1 MLSDE
6 QIDIFGEGFTDIL
19 QKLEEDIIADIAR
32 RVRKTNRFTETAELQ
47 ARYLRDMGWSPYRI
61 RIEVFRLLNA
71 DKAYIDFVE
80 QNTLEAKALQKQAIA
95 EAREALRKTAPEL
108 YAAAGDM
115 SFNADLSMWREAGK
129 KLKRGGAVDRLIKSM
144 QKRGTDEVVNLTKT
158 LGFKTP
164 TGYTRLHRAY
174 TSVLNDALTR
184 TLSGGVSYTAAVE
197 AAVRNLARSGL
208 RTVDYASGVSREI
221 ASAARN
227 AVVTSLGQLTG
238 DIMQTNI
245 EESDVPMVQVSE
257 HWGAR
262 ESHALWQGKIFTVE
276 QFKAVCGY
284 GEPSN
289 PDHIYSYNCRH
300 THYPYWPGISEPI
313 AYQREPGPFTVNGRQ
328 YTYYEATQKQRAM
341 ERQIRALKRE
351 VNAGGNPD
359 LKSEIRQRTREYKAF
374 SDACGIRPKL
384 ERLRVVGSGELM
396 SPADLI
402 RKAQMYAND
411 TFDDFSP
418 LALSKQ
424 ERTALEKLRKLC
436 QADGNESAIKIVNGE
451 VGEVI
456 TSGSVGW
463 VKTGDNPPGTTLLHS
478 HTNDT
483 PFSAPDLRNLTN
495 KNVEKIGVVSYN
507 GDAWMAYVGDGD
519 TPTGEEFDS
528 VVPSIRREV
537 DMDVCANYGAGEV
550 SENDL
555 QYIAIREQFFRICRH
570 FKWTAEGGNLY
581 E

>member
-19 QKLEEDIIADIAR
+19 QKLENDIIADIAR

-47 ARYLRDMGWSPYRI
+47 ARFLRDMGWSPYKI

-80 QNTLEAKALQKQAIA
+80 QNTLEAKELQVQAIA
-95 EAREALRKTAPEL
+95 EAREELRKTAPEL
-108 YAAAGDM
+108 YAAAGNM
-115 SFNADLSMWREAGK
+115 SFSADLSMWQEAGK
-129 KLKRGGAVDRLIKSM
+129 KLKRGGAVDNLIKAM
-144 QKRGTDEVVNLTKT
+144 QKRGTDEVLNLTKT

-174 TSVLNDALTR
+174 ASTLNDALTR

-197 AAVRNLARSGL
+197 AAVRNLTRSGL

-300 THYPYWPGISEPI
+300 SHYPYWPGISEPI
-313 AYQREPGPFTVNGRQ
+313 AYQREPGPFTINGRQ

-351 VNAGGNPD
+351 VNAGGD
-359 LKSEIRQRTREYKAF
+359 KATLGSEIRQRTREYKAF
-374 SDACGIRPKL
+374 SDACGIREKL
-384 ERLRVVGSGELM
+384 ERLHVLGYDTNRGIKSPNWRSFASGLRKQASRLTDAEINVLRADIEAIG
-396 SPADLI
+396 ADLSV
-402 RKAQMYAND
+402 
-411 TFDDFSP
+411 FSFNTG
-418 LALSKQ
+418 S
-424 ERTALEKLRKLC
+424 RTSYS
-436 QADGNESAIKIVNGE
+436 D
-451 VGEVI
+451 
-456 TSGSVGW
+456 
-463 VKTGDNPPGTTLLHS
+463 KTGKINVRRDVFPDDEGLLARDRMSARAVLAHEYYGHHKFAPSSFPIGDWRDEMRASYVAARNSPGLS
-478 HTNDT
+478 REERR
-483 PFSAPDLRNLTN
+483 DL
-495 KNVEKIGVVSYN
+495 VV
-507 GDAWMAYVGDGD
+507 DAYDRA
-519 TPTGEEFDS
+519 
-528 VVPSIRREV
+528 REAGCDYEYSKWAKEIV
-537 DMDVCANYGAGEV
+537 YG
-550 SENDL
+550 
-555 QYIAIREQFFRICRH
+555 Y
-570 FKWTAEGGNLY
+570 
-581 E
+581 

>member
-19 QKLEEDIIADIAR
+19 QKLEDDIIADIAR

-47 ARYLRDMGWSPYRI
+47 ARYLRDMGWSPYKI

-80 QNTLEAKALQKQAIA
+80 QNTLEAKALQVQAIA
-95 EAREALRKTAPEL
+95 EAREELRKTAPEL
-108 YAAAGDM
+108 YAAAGNM
-115 SFNADLSMWREAGK
+115 SFNADLSMWRDAGK
-129 KLKRGGAVDRLIKSM
+129 NLKRGGAVDRLIKSM
-144 QKRGTDEVVNLTKT
+144 QKRGTDEVLNLTKT

-174 TSVLNDALTR
+174 ASTLNDALTR

-289 PDHIYSYNCRH
+289 PDHIYSYNCHH
-300 THYPYWPGISEPI
+300 THYPYWPGISEPVK
-313 AYQREPGPFTVNGRQ
+313 YEPEPGPFTVNGRQ

-418 LALSKQ
+418 LDLSKQ
-424 ERTALEKLRKLC
+424 ERTALEKLHKLC
-436 QADGNESAIKIVNGE
+436 QADGNESAIKIVKGE

-456 TSGSVGW
+456 TSGAADW
-463 VKTGDNPPGTTLLHS
+463 VKTGENPPGTTLLHS

-483 PFSAPDLRNLTN
+483 PFSAVDLRHLLNP
-495 KNVEKIGVVSYN
+495 NVEKIGVVSYN
-507 GDAWMAYVGDGD
+507 GDAWMAYVGGGWVPTVEEFDTALKSINSEIDRDVYAGYDGD
-519 TPTGEEFDS
+519 T
-528 VVPSIRREV
+528 
-537 DMDVCANYGAGEV
+537 V

-555 QYIAIREQFFRICRH
+555 LYMAIREQFFRVCRH
-570 FKWTAEGGNLY
+570 FKWTAEGGYLY

>member
-19 QKLEEDIIADIAR
+19 QKLEDDIIADIAR

-47 ARYLRDMGWSPYRI
+47 ARYLRDLGWSPYKI

-80 QNTLEAKALQKQAIA
+80 QNTLEAKALQVQAIA
-95 EAREALRKTAPEL
+95 EAREELRKTAPEL
-108 YAAAGDM
+108 YAAAGNM

-158 LGFKTP
+158 LGFKMP
-164 TGYTRLHRAY
+164 VGYTRLHRAY

-238 DIMQTNI
+238 GIMQTNI

-313 AYQREPGPFTVNGRQ
+313 AYQREPGPFTVNGRR

-351 VNAGGNPD
+351 VNAGGD
-359 LKSEIRQRTREYKAF
+359 KATLGSEIRQRTREYEAF
-374 SDACGIRPKL
+374 SDACGIREKL
-384 ERLRVVGSGELM
+384 ERLHVLGYDRSTVAKVRGAMKLASQIKSAGGLSSSAKVHVPAQKISTESLLFDDAHINAERSHNVTRDQAVEWIRNSKMSVTVWGGRYERYYGSGGAVYVNTAEQK
-396 SPADLI
+396 I
-402 RKAQMYAND
+402 
-411 TFDDFSP
+411 
-418 LALSKQ
+418 
-424 ERTALEKLRKLC
+424 RTA
-436 QADGNESAIKIVNGE
+436 
-451 VGEVI
+451 
-456 TSGSVGW
+456 
-463 VKTGDNPPGTTLLHS
+463 
-478 HTNDT
+478 
-483 PFSAPDLRNLTN
+483 FSST
-495 KNVEKIGVVSYN
+495 
-507 GDAWMAYVGDGD
+507 
-519 TPTGEEFDS
+519 EFDS
-528 VVPSIRREV
+528 RVRDMLEV
-537 DMDVCANYGAGEV
+537 LSRYG
-550 SENDL
+550 
-555 QYIAIREQFFRICRH
+555 Y
-570 FKWTAEGGNLY
+570 
-581 E
+581 

>member
-19 QKLEEDIIADIAR
+19 QKLEDDIIADIAR

-47 ARYLRDMGWSPYRI
+47 ARYLRDMGWSPYKI

-95 EAREALRKTAPEL
+95 EARKALRKTAPEL

-144 QKRGTDEVVNLTKT
+144 QKRGANEVVNLTKT
-158 LGFKTP
+158 LGFKMP
-164 TGYTRLHRAY
+164 VGYTRLHRAY

-197 AAVRNLARSGL
+197 AAVRNLTRSGL
-208 RTVDYASGVSREI
+208 RIVDYASGVSREI

-313 AYQREPGPFTVNGRQ
+313 AYQREPGPFTVNGRR
-328 YTYYEATQKQRAM
+328 YTYYEATQKQRSM

-351 VNAGGNPD
+351 VNAGGD
-359 LKSEIRQRTREYKAF
+359 KATLGSEIRQRTQEYKAF
-374 SDACGIRPKL
+374 SDACGIREKL
-384 ERLRVVGSGELM
+384 ERLHVLGYDRSTVARVRDTVTRLESSLPDGPRILAGYKQAVRSGDIHALTGAETYFSVAKDIQDRLVGVT
-396 SPADLI
+396 A
-402 RKAQMYAND
+402 ANGVKVQGFSTHFIDRVIGQTAEPHPGKRQGVPVDAALD
-411 TFDDFSP
+411 T
-418 LALSKQ
+418 LL
-424 ERTALEKLRKLC
+424 
-436 QADGNESAIKIVNGE
+436 NG
-451 VGEVI
+451 
-456 TSGSVGW
+456 T
-463 VKTGDNPPGTTLLHS
+463 PGTVRVNLDGKRGQKIKGDRCEVTINPDTGYLVQANPKVVQP
-478 HTNDT
+478 ND
-483 PFSAPDLRNLTN
+483 
-495 KNVEKIGVVSYN
+495 KN
-507 GDAWMAYVGDGD
+507 
-519 TPTGEEFDS
+519 
-528 VVPSIRREV
+528 
-537 DMDVCANYGAGEV
+537 
-550 SENDL
+550 
-555 QYIAIREQFFRICRH
+555 
-570 FKWTAEGGNLY
+570 
-581 E
+581 